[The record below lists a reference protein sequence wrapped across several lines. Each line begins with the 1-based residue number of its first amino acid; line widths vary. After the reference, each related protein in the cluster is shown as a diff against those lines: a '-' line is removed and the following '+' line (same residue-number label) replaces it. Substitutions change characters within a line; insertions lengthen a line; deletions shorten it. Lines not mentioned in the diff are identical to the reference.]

1 MRIALA
7 TCSTLPDWEVDDR
20 PLHRALQERGAD
32 LAQPAW
38 DEPSVDWSG
47 FDACLIRTTWDYM
60 ERRAA
65 YVDWAERTA
74 QRTRLF
80 NPPAVVRWNTHKRY
94 LRELEREGVPVIPT
108 VWMEAGTDVDLRS
121 VLAERGWRRALL
133 KPMVGACAREALPFD
148 ARPEEL
154 ARAQAHLD
162 RTLAREGMML
172 QPYLERVETEGEL
185 SAVFLDGA
193 FSHAVRKVP
202 VPGDFRVQDDY
213 GARDEPFELPPAEG
227 ELVDRIASLAG
238 RALSRAAGTRIAD
251 LLYARVDLL
260 RDDSG
265 SLRLTELELVEPSLF
280 FRHAPEAAG
289 RLAGALLGRL
299 RAG

>member
-7 TCSTLPDWEVDDR
+7 TCSALPDWEVDDR
-20 PLHRALQERGAD
+20 PLHRALEERGVD
-32 LAQPAW
+32 LALPVW
-38 DEPSVDWSG
+38 DDPRVDWAG

-60 ERRAA
+60 ERREA

-74 QRTRLF
+74 RCTRLF
-80 NPPAVVRWNTHKRY
+80 NPPEVVRWNTHKRY
-94 LRELEREGVPVIPT
+94 LRVLEREGVPVIPT

-133 KPMVGACAREALPFD
+133 KPMVGACAREALPLE
-148 ARPEEL
+148 ASPEEL
-154 ARAQAHLD
+154 TRAQAHLD

-185 SAVFLDGA
+185 SAIFLDGA

-202 VPGDFRVQDDY
+202 VPGDFRVQDDF
-213 GARDEPFELPPAEG
+213 GARDEPLELSPDER
-227 ELVDRIASLAG
+227 ELVERIAGLAG
-238 RALSRAAGTRIAD
+238 RALRRAAGVPMAE

-260 RDDSG
+260 RDDAG
-265 SLRLTELELVEPSLF
+265 RPRLTELELVEPSLF
-280 FRHAPEAAG
+280 FRHAPAAAG
-289 RLAGALLGRL
+289 RLADALIGRA
-299 RAG
+299 RRG